1 MMQVKNIDENT
12 VSGFGDEWHRF
23 DQSNLSNL
31 ELKNLFDRYFSI
43 FPWNRLSSESEGFD
57 LGCGS
62 GRWAKL
68 VAPRVKKLHCIDP
81 SEAIEIAKENLAGV
95 NNCVFHTASV
105 DAMPIADSTMDF
117 GYSIGVLH
125 HVPNTLD
132 GILSCV
138 RKLKPGAPF
147 LIYLYYS
154 MDNRSLFYKV
164 IWRLSEVLRFFISKS
179 PHNLRYLLSQIL
191 AALVYWPLARS
202 SYLLEMMGFSVQSIP
217 LSAYR
222 NLSFYTMRTDALDR
236 FGTRLEQRFSRAQI
250 SSMLEDSGLEGVL
263 FSEIEPYWC
272 AVGFKSK
279 NKN

>member
-1 MMQVKNIDENT
+1 MTKNIDSKT

-23 DQSNLSNL
+23 DQSYLSDL
-31 ELKNLFDRYFSI
+31 ELKNLFNRYFSI
-43 FPWNRLSSESEGFD
+43 FPWDRLSTESEGFD

-81 SEAIEIAKENLAGV
+81 SKAIEIAKENLAGV

-105 DAMPIADSTMDF
+105 DAMPIADSSMDF

-179 PHNLRYLLSQIL
+179 PHNLRYLLSQAL

-272 AVGFKSK
+272 AVGFKSQ